1 MEPAGRT
8 NNGVHNRGDDKA
20 EINGKM
26 STTAMNMNMKTN
38 RTYLCIR
45 VSIHGRAGTIGAGTR
60 IPSRSSCLVLHRPVS
75 E

>member
-8 NNGVHNRGDDKA
+8 NNGVHDRGDDEA

-38 RTYLCIR
+38 RTYLSIR
-45 VSIHGRAGTIGAGTR
+45 VSIHSRASTVGAGTR